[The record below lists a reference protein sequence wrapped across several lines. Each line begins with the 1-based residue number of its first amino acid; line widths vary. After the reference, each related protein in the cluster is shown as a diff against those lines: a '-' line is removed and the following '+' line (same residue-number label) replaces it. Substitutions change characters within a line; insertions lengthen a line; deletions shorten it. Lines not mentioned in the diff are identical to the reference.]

1 MRVSG
6 LELVRGSDETQ
17 LSADFG
23 GLRVRFSFPPGEPV
37 EARGGAFLAL
47 ALPEAMGRG
56 EPLHLDATLPIS
68 PVLLEHIGEV
78 QDIYHCWNPDLQP
91 VPVEC
96 TAVSPT
102 PARKGAAAFYS
113 GGIDSAYTLLA
124 HQEEITHLVHIEGFD
139 FVTSP
144 AETAERTDHRRR
156 FAERFGKVFLRVA
169 TNYREYAGQR
179 KLEWMLVH
187 GNCLAAIALA
197 LGFERVFIP
206 SSHTY
211 SQLFP
216 WGSHP
221 LVDPLWSNGR
231 TAIVHDGSGAS
242 RIEKL
247 RRIAA
252 DRGLL
257 DDITVCWRYA
267 DRNCGTCTKCLRAL
281 VSLHL
286 LGLSSRA
293 FPPLTSPRQIR
304 SMTIQDRN
312 ERAFL
317 EENILLAREVG
328 NAPVERELQRLR
340 RRYDALDLVASV
352 DRLVLGHRLRG
363 VYRRLKHQEWL
374 DLDVTLSP
382 KR

>member
-6 LELVRGSDETQ
+6 LELVSGSDGTG

-37 EARGGAFLAL
+37 EARGGAFLVL

-56 EPLHLDATLPIS
+56 EPVHLDGTLPVS
-68 PVLLEHIGEV
+68 PVLLEHIAGV
-78 QDIYHCWNPDLQP
+78 QDIYHCWNPDLRP

-96 TAVSPT
+96 TAVAPP

-113 GGIDSAYTLLA
+113 GGIDSAYTLLT
-124 HQEEITHLVHIEGFD
+124 HMEEITHLVHIEGFD

-144 AETAERTDHRRR
+144 GEPCERTAHRRR
-156 FAERFGKVFLRVA
+156 FAERFGKGFLPVA
-169 TNYREYAGQR
+169 TNYREYAAQR

-231 TAIVHDGSGAS
+231 TTIVHDGSGAS
-242 RIEKL
+242 RTEKL

-252 DRGLL
+252 RPEIL
-257 DDITVCWRYA
+257 DDVTVCWRYA
-267 DRNCGTCTKCLRAL
+267 DRNCGTCTKCLRAM

-286 LGLSSRA
+286 LGLSTPA
-293 FPPLTSPRQIR
+293 FPPLSSPKQIR
-304 SMTIQDRN
+304 SMAIQDRS

-317 EENILLAREVG
+317 EENIALAHEVG
-328 NAPVERELQRLR
+328 DAPVERELRRLR
-340 RRYDALDLVASV
+340 RRYDALDLVASL

-363 VYRRLKHQEWL
+363 VYRRLRRQEWL

-382 KR
+382 KH